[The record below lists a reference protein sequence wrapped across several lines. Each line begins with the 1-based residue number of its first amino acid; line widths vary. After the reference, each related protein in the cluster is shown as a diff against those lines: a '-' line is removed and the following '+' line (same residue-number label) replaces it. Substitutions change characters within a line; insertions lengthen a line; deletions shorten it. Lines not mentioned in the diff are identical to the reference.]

1 MIRWSAAV
9 LLVAVVSSCGITR
22 VDAPVNFKADH
33 RLDIESPDAEAEVE
47 LPVTVQWTADDY
59 PNEPGERFALFV
71 DRAPIAP
78 DRQIRFRVCTEGEKL
93 PPQLGQLRKPCK
105 DDRKTVFLTDELS
118 FEFECFEPR
127 FTAPERERNK
137 HTVTIVLVDADDRR
151 IGEGAASVR
160 FEVDEDDART
170 CRGFEVEQ

>member
-1 MIRWSAAV
+1 MTRCLVAAV
-9 LLVAVVSSCGITR
+9 LVSVLGGCGITR
-22 VDAPVNFKADH
+22 VDAPVSFRADH
-33 RLDIESPDAEAEVE
+33 RLDVEAPEAESEVQ
-47 LPVTVQWTADDY
+47 LPVTVRWSADDY
-59 PNEPGERFALFV
+59 PNEPGEHFALFV

-105 DDRKTVFLTDELS
+105 DDRKTIFLTDELS

-137 HTVTIVLVDADDRR
+137 HTVTIVLLDADDRR
-151 IGEGAASVR
+151 IGEGATSVR
-160 FEVDEDDART
+160 FEIDEDDART
-170 CRGFEVEQ
+170 CRGFEVER